1 MLQQLVYAVTAKN
14 TKVKWTSQ
22 ARNGTVYVGSYVKTL
37 IDFIVFRRPLVVV
50 ESCREKLAKSR
61 ILVALRFMKIN
72 LTRDVVSIA
81 NKTLNES
88 YSWYIKSGKYI
99 NVWVTKQSNV

>member
-1 MLQQLVYAVTAKN
+1 MGYVSAHYYWQ
-14 TKVKWTSQ
+14 VKLEMEQSMWVLRQ
-22 ARNGTVYVGSYVKTL
+22 NP

-50 ESCREKLAKSR
+50 ESCREKLAKGR
-61 ILVALRFMKIN
+61 ILVTLRFMKIN

-81 NKTLNES
+81 NKTLNEA

>member
-1 MLQQLVYAVTAKN
+1 MDKSSS
-14 TKVKWTSQ
+14 KWNSLCGVLRQ
-22 ARNGTVYVGSYVKTL
+22 NP

-81 NKTLNES
+81 NKTLNEA